1 MGLDLLT
8 WFFRLATSCLLC
20 NKPFPAQGKR
30 ATSYRKG
37 ENGYFVS
44 PSHRKKKWMSTGHRK
59 ESVTWNRCWFE
70 PGSGSLALG
79 SMFQSLPF
87 ISTMSLLQR
96 SFFSLLP
103 SQVTLFSYS
112 FHFKS
117 TVSWLKMHLFWSLRK
132 CSAFLPM
139 EGSERAP
146 QPWRY
151 IINTLP
157 EPLIPCPSLK
167 YHYRKDFNKITAHYT
182 LKFDFKRCLGFAERH

>member
-1 MGLDLLT
+1 MNEHWTQKGICNLKQVLVWARVWEPGTWVHVSVSAIHLHHESPPAFFLL
-8 WFFRLATSCLLC
+8 S
-20 NKPFPAQGKR
+20 PAL
-30 ATSYRKG
+30 
-37 ENGYFVS
+37 
-44 PSHRKKKWMSTGHRK
+44 PSH
-59 ESVTWNRCWFE
+59 
-70 PGSGSLALG
+70 
-79 SMFQSLPF
+79 
-87 ISTMSLLQR
+87 
-96 SFFSLLP
+96 
-103 SQVTLFSYS
+103 LFSYS

-117 TVSWLKMHLFWSLRK
+117 TVSWLKMHLFWSLHK
-132 CSAFLPM
+132 CSAFLPV